1 MSVGFQDQVQKLRSI
16 LKDAASD
23 GFARVQEVSNL
34 GVVLHKQAELIVD
47 RYSTALEEYEGEVR
61 TWCGALGSFDEAGF
75 PARSLIVARGLRLC
89 QALVGRE
96 PEFVR
101 AEGVEEEKQ
110 QEAMLSL
117 PGIGPKTRARLVE
130 RGFTS
135 VDDLLWHLPR
145 RYDDSRS
152 YLQLEQLEEEHE
164 ENQKNDKEAKTV
176 AAAEAQHKKDKLGNR
191 R

>member
-16 LKDAASD
+16 LKDAASE

-96 PEFVR
+96 RLGPHSDTPPAFSRHARCARLPRCEFVGGR
-101 AEGVEEEKQ
+101 AP
-110 QEAMLSL
+110 S
-117 PGIGPKTRARLVE
+117 PPKR
-130 RGFTS
+130 
-135 VDDLLWHLPR
+135 
-145 RYDDSRS
+145 
-152 YLQLEQLEEEHE
+152 
-164 ENQKNDKEAKTV
+164 
-176 AAAEAQHKKDKLGNR
+176 
-191 R
+191 